1 MARALYII
9 DGHAQI
15 YRAYFAPFG
24 NLSSPTGEPTRA
36 THVFYQMLINLVR
49 DRKPDYVV
57 MVLDSDEDKLER
69 KRIYPAYKEHRDPA
83 PEDLPVQ
90 SRRIVQILEAL
101 RMRTLR
107 QTGHEADDIIATL
120 CEKLTTEEPDLHVFV
135 VSRDK
140 DLEQLLSDRVSLFDP
155 FKGDVITP
163 QRLLETKGWTPA
175 QAVEAQTLMGDSV
188 DNVPGVPGIGPKT
201 AAKLIQKYGTADAV
215 LAHADEL
222 SPKQRDALRAF
233 AAQMPITRQLVTLR
247 RDVPLRFEL
256 EDARSDRLDWDA
268 VKPMFTQLGFRRLVE
283 QVPGRSAGDGDAPV
297 KSPAPEAG
305 EAGMAPPSAGAIHAA
320 SPRAG
325 NSSVDADEADG
336 AEGGASADF
345 MSAAVAA
352 KDPRAVEK
360 ADAALLEPRRTQWRL
375 ITNLADLDAVARD
388 LASVGEFCV
397 DTETTSVNP
406 IDAELVGIALAWQV
420 GSGCYVPTMASFGTA
435 LDVAE
440 VRSRLGPLLADPRI
454 RKIGHN
460 LKYDL
465 LVLEQA
471 GLIVRGPLFDTM
483 IAAFLCD
490 PLRNSFG
497 LDSLARVVLDHEM
510 IPITDL
516 IGKGRDQLRMDQ
528 VPLEHVA
535 EYAAED
541 ADFTLRLARHY
552 EPRLEREQVQR
563 LFHDVEMPLMHVL
576 ARMEEAGIS
585 LDTGFLQTLSGRM
598 AVRADELVTRIH
610 ELAGVKFNV
619 DSPKQLGEV
628 LFDKLGFRVVKRT
641 RTTRSTDAEVL
652 ETLAAEGDNP
662 LPALLLEYREL
673 QKLRGTYV
681 DALPAA
687 RSARTGRV
695 HTSFHQTGAVTG
707 RLSSSEPN
715 LQNIPIRT
723 ELGREI
729 RRAFVPR
736 SREEVLIVAD
746 YSQIELRVLAHFSED
761 EQLLTAFAQDA
772 DIHTFVAAQVN
783 NVPIEQVTREMR
795 SRAKAIN
802 FGIIYGQTAFGLAR
816 GTGMSR
822 PEAQRFIDD
831 YFARYPRVR
840 GFMDRIIADARRDGG
855 VRTILGRWRPIWDIE
870 SRNAAARAQ
879 AERLAVNTVMQGS
892 AADLIKIAMVRLQAR
907 IEQERLPLRL
917 LLQVHDELVCE
928 GARSRAAELS
938 GVVREVMS
946 AALALR
952 VPLKVDVACGENWL
966 ESK

>member
-1 MARALYII
+1 MTRSLYII

-49 DRKPDYVV
+49 DRKPDYVA

-69 KRIYPAYKEHRDPA
+69 KRLYPAYKEHRDPA
-83 PEDLPVQ
+83 PEDLPIQ

-120 CEKLTTEEPDLHVFV
+120 CAQLTAAAPDLHVYI

-155 FKGDVITP
+155 LKNEVTTP
-163 QRLLETKGWTPA
+163 ERLLETKGWTPE

-215 LAHADEL
+215 VAHADEL
-222 SPKQRDALRAF
+222 TPKQRDAVRAF
-233 AAQMPITRQLVTLR
+233 AAQLPITRQLVTLR

-268 VKPMFTQLGFRRLVE
+268 VKPIFTQLGFRRLVE
-283 QVPGRSAGDGDAPV
+283 QVPGRAVAADG
-297 KSPAPEAG
+297 G
-305 EAGMAPPSAGAIHAA
+305 APPSTAADVPAPPVAAIGPRSADAGRTV
-320 SPRAG
+320 P
-325 NSSVDADEADG
+325 SSVDADESDSDVSGDQAG
-336 AEGGASADF
+336 AEF
-345 MSAAVAA
+345 MAAAVAA

-360 ADAALLEPRRTQWRL
+360 ADAALREPSRTMWKLIANLE
-375 ITNLADLDAVARD
+375 DLDALVREMAD
-388 LASVGEFCV
+388 CSEFCV

-406 IDAELVGIALAWQV
+406 IDAELVGIALSWRV
-420 GSGCYVPTMASFGTA
+420 GSGCYIPILTSFGTPLA
-435 LDVAE
+435 IEE
-440 VRSRLGPLLADPRI
+440 VRPRLGPLLADARI
-454 RKIGHN
+454 RKIGHH

-471 GLIVRGPLFDTM
+471 GLEVRGPLFDSM

-528 VPLEHVA
+528 VQVEHVA

-563 LFHDVEMPLMHVL
+563 LFHEVEMPLMHVL

-585 LDTGFLQTLSGRM
+585 LDAEFLRVLSGRM
-598 AVRADELVTRIH
+598 AARADELVTQIH
-610 ELAGVKFNV
+610 ALAGVQFNV

-736 SREEVLIVAD
+736 SREELLIVAD

-761 EQLLTAFAQDA
+761 EQLIAAFAQDA
-772 DIHTFVAAQVN
+772 DIHIFVAAQVN
-783 NVPIEQVTREMR
+783 NVPIERVTKEMR
-795 SRAKAIN
+795 SRAKAVN

-892 AADLIKIAMVRLQAR
+892 AADLIKVAMVRLQAR

-928 GARSRAAELS
+928 GARSRAEELS

-946 AALALR
+946 GAMALR